1 MTDTQESGNGSMT
14 GNTQIGERMN
24 QMRENVQGLMNSR
37 QVNEALD
44 RLRSLIDQS
53 SQVLRDLGQQSGQWT
68 QAAQNRA
75 GDMARQIRDQAQQ
88 LREQAKQIRDQ
99 AKQLRDQSGVA
110 FDSVSHQIEENPLAS
125 VGIAFGAA
133 LAIGLL
139 AGALLFRR

>member
-14 GNTQIGERMN
+14 SNTQIGERMN

-44 RLRSLIDQS
+44 RLRSLIDQT
-53 SQVLRDLGQQSGQWT
+53 SQALRDLGQQSGQWT

-75 GDMARQIRDQAQQ
+75 SDMARQIRD
-88 LREQAKQIRDQ
+88 QAKQIRDQ

-110 FDSVSHQIEENPLAS
+110 FDSLSHQIEENPLAS

>member
-1 MTDTQESGNGSMT
+1 MTDTQESGNGPMT
-14 GNTQIGERMN
+14 GDTQIGERMDE
-24 QMRENVQGLMNSR
+24 MRENVQGFMNSR

-44 RLRSLIDQS
+44 RLRSLIDQT

-88 LREQAKQIRDQ
+88 IRDQ

-110 FDSVSHQIEENPLAS
+110 FDSMSHQIEENPLAS